1 MDKSAHLAYL
11 ARHYI
16 GKSKGGD
23 MAYQYIDLKIENHVA
38 TVAMARQDALNAL
51 SLDLASEI
59 ACVFRELGANDDVR
73 VIIFCSKARIFC
85 AGLDLKEAAGGDNSS
100 AKGVLDTIRKSQPL
114 FDCCNFIEECP
125 KPVIAAVHGKCI
137 GGGLDMICAC
147 DIRLCTEDAIFCLKE
162 ANIGI
167 VADMGVLQRLPMIVG
182 QGFARE
188 MAYTATNYTARDVER
203 IGLINHVFA
212 DQAGLMN
219 AAQKLADQIA
229 ANAPLG
235 IKCTKEVLN
244 FSRYVNVYE
253 GMALAIQKNATLL
266 MSEDLKEAM
275 MSFLERRPA
284 DFKGR

>member
-1 MDKSAHLAYL
+1 MSYK
-11 ARHYI
+11 
-16 GKSKGGD
+16 
-23 MAYQYIDLKIENHVA
+23 YIDLKIENHVA
-38 TVAMARQDALNAL
+38 TVAMARVDALNAL
-51 SLDLASEI
+51 SIEFASEI
-59 ACVFRELGANDDVR
+59 AGVFRELGANDDFR
-73 VIIFCSKARIFC
+73 AIIFCSKARIFC
-85 AGLDLKEAAGGDNSS
+85 AGLDLKEAASGASGTV
-100 AKGVLDTIRKSQPL
+100 KGVIDTIRNSQPL

-137 GGGLDMICAC
+137 GGGLDMISAC

-162 ANIGI
+162 ANIGL
-167 VADMGVLQRLPMIVG
+167 VADMGILQRLPMIVG

-188 MAYTATNYTARDVER
+188 MAFTAANYSARDVEKM
-203 IGLINHVFA
+203 GLINHVYA
-212 DQAGLMN
+212 DHAGVLA
-219 AAQKLADQIA
+219 AAQKLAAQIA

-235 IKCTKEVLN
+235 IKYTKEVLN

-284 DFKGR
+284 DFKGK